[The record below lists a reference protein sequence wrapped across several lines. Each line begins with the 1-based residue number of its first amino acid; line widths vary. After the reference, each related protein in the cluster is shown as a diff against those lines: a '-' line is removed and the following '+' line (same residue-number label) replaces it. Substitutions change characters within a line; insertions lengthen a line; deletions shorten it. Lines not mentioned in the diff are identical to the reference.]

1 MASLYS
7 IALHTTYINVSVKSI
22 ELKKKSLFLLSVW
35 YLYTNTT
42 MALLLIISKHLFS
55 PNIRD
60 TYRNLPI
67 VNKKHSVSITYVQHS
82 ASKNSF
88 DKYGSE
94 PL

>member
-42 MALLLIISKHLFS
+42 M
-55 PNIRD
+55 
-60 TYRNLPI
+60 
-67 VNKKHSVSITYVQHS
+67 
-82 ASKNSF
+82 
-88 DKYGSE
+88 
-94 PL
+94 